1 MKSTFAFVFFILSL
15 GVVCAQNVS
24 QVETFVLEVRG
35 SVYERETLDPMPG
48 AAVQLFNH
56 ENKVLKT
63 STTNDKGQFHLSKI
77 PSGDYTVK
85 VSFMGFQTQ
94 TFSLKLPKKNGNYR
108 TADVLLR
115 EQTQMLAETVVTAK
129 AVEMTVVEDTI
140 QFNAAA
146 FTVPEGSVVE
156 ELIKK
161 LPGVELDDD
170 GNITVNGKNVSQIL
184 VDGKEFF
191 GNDRSITLKNLP
203 ADIVDKIK
211 TFEKKSDN
219 ARITGVDDGEETTVL
234 DLTIKK
240 DKKRGWFGNVDGG
253 YGTHNRYE
261 GRVMVNRFVG
271 DRRFSLVGN
280 ANNLRRGGRQAN
292 QSGGFNYNE
301 KTEKLEMSGNVRL
314 NGGQTKENSWSVTQ
328 SFENKDAAFSNRRSS
343 SRGNNMGLNMDFK
356 LEWRPDTM
364 THILVQPR
372 LNIGRNRSRSMSEY
386 ASFSDD
392 PYAVD
397 GITDPL
403 SQVDDLKDLIGVN
416 HNVNAN
422 RNEGKSMSGNLSLLY
437 NRRLAK
443 PGRNVGVR
451 VDGGFGENGNS
462 SSSYSQIDYY
472 QILAM
477 TGEDSVYHK
486 VQYNNSP
493 NSNHNVGVNV
503 SYNEPLSQNT
513 FLQFSYN
520 FNYRYQDNNREVE
533 SLFDPR
539 IGQLGVSALNFND
552 YRAYASDDVE
562 QCRFVENKYYNHNIR
577 VQMRLNRTK
586 YNLTFGVN
594 VQPQTSIVEY
604 TKGFKD
610 YDIRRTVVNAA
621 PAIDY
626 RYRFSRQEQFRFTY
640 RGNSGQ
646 PGITDLIPDTLDN
659 ANPLNVRLGNAEL
672 KPSFTHNVEANYN
685 KFVTD
690 VERNYT
696 AKLNFRTTQNA
707 VSNRTEY
714 NPITGGRISKPEN
727 INGNWN
733 AGGNFNF
740 NTAFADKRFKFN
752 TNTSA
757 NYTNAVGYVYR
768 SQEKETVKNKTGNLS
783 LYEAVRATFRNEWL
797 DVSLN
802 GSIRYNH
809 SKSTA
814 TSATQLDTYYFNYG
828 GNAVVKLPWDMEIS
842 TDITN
847 NSRRGFSEATMNT
860 DELLWNVRIA
870 QRFLKGN
877 AATVSFRWY
886 DILNR
891 RSDVNRNIT
900 AFSRT
905 DSSNEGVYSYC
916 MLNFSY
922 RFNFFGGRRQGGMEN
937 ESGGRFE
944 RGRSEGRN
952 RGQGGGPR
960 GGFGGER

>member
-1 MKSTFAFVFFILSL
+1 MNRLTSFLLFILVSFL
-15 GVVCAQNVS
+15 IQAQVPVQS
-24 QVETFVLEVRG
+24 DKFYLEVRG
-35 SVYERETLDPMPG
+35 TVYDRESLDPMPG
-48 AAVQLFNH
+48 AGVQLLDK
-56 ENKVLKT
+56 ESKVVK
-63 STTNDKGQFHLSKI
+63 SATTNDKGLFHLSKVEA
-77 PSGDYTVK
+77 GNYTVK
-85 VSFMGFQTQ
+85 ISFMGFQTQ
-94 TFSLKLPKKNGNYR
+94 TFTLKLPQKNGNYR
-108 TADVLLR
+108 TADVMMR
-115 EQTQMLAETVVTAK
+115 ESTKMLAETVVTAQ

-140 QFNAAA
+140 QFNASA

-170 GNITVNGKNVSQIL
+170 GTITVNGKNVSQIL

-219 ARITGVDDGEETTVL
+219 ARITGVDDGNETTVL

-240 DKKRGWFGNVDGG
+240 DKKKGWFGNVNGG
-253 YGTHNRYE
+253 YGTHERYE
-261 GRVMVNRFVG
+261 GRVMVNRFVN

-280 ANNLRRGGRQAN
+280 ANNTRRGGRQAN
-292 QSGGFNYNE
+292 QSGGFNYND
-301 KTEKLEMSGNVRL
+301 KTDKLEVSGNVRA
-314 NGGQTKENSWSVTQ
+314 NGRQNKEDSWSITQ

-343 SRGNNMGLNMDFK
+343 NRGNNAGFNMDFK

-364 THILVQPR
+364 THVLIQP
-372 LNIGRNRSRSMSEY
+372 NFSISRSKSRSTGEY

-397 GITDPL
+397 GIVDPL
-403 SQVDDLKDLIGVN
+403 SQMDELKDLIGVN

-422 RNEGKSMSGNLSLLY
+422 RNKGHSMSGNLSMLY

-443 PGRNVGVR
+443 QGRNIGIR
-451 VDGGFGENGNS
+451 VNGGFGENESS

-472 QILAM
+472 QILSI

-486 VQYNNSP
+486 AQYNNSP
-493 NSNHNVGVNV
+493 NDNHNVGMNI
-503 SYNEPLSQNT
+503 SYNEPLGRNT

-520 FNYRYQDNNREVE
+520 FNYRYQNNNREVC
-533 SLFDPR
+533 SLFDPK
-539 IGQLGVSALNFND
+539 IGELGVSVFNFPDFID
-552 YRAYASDDVE
+552 YATDDVE
-562 QCRFVENKYYNHNIR
+562 QCRFVENKYYNHDIR
-577 VQMRLNRTK
+577 LQVRMNRTK

-594 VQPQTSIVEY
+594 VQPQTSKVEY
-604 TKGFKD
+604 TKGYKD
-610 YDIRRTVVNAA
+610 YDIKRSVVNAA
-621 PAIDY
+621 PTIDY

-640 RGNSGQ
+640 RGNTGQ
-646 PGITDLIPDTLDN
+646 PNIMDLIPDTLDN
-659 ANPLNVRLGNAEL
+659 ANPLNIRLGNAEL
-672 KPSFTHNVEANYN
+672 KPSFTHNIGANYN
-685 KFVTD
+685 KFVQE
-690 VERNYT
+690 VERSYT
-696 AKLNFRTTQNA
+696 ANISFRTTQNA

-714 NPITGGRISKPEN
+714 NPVTGGRISKPEN

-740 NTAFADKRFKFN
+740 NTAFTDKRFRIN
-752 TNTSA
+752 SNTSA

-768 SQEKETVKNKTGNLS
+768 SEEQETVKNKTGNLS
-783 LYEAVRATFRNEWL
+783 LHESVRATFRNDWL
-797 DVSLN
+797 DLSVN

-847 NSRRGFSEATMNT
+847 NSRRGFSESTMNT
-860 DELLWNVRIA
+860 DELLWNMRIA

-877 AATVSFRWY
+877 AATISFRWY
-886 DILNR
+886 DILNK

-922 RFNFFGGRRQGGMEN
+922 RFNFFGGKRQGGMED
-937 ESGGRFE
+937 ESGNRFE
-944 RGRSEGRN
+944 RERSGGRN
-952 RGQGGGPR
+952 RGQGDGPR
-960 GGFGGER
+960 GSFGGGR